1 MMARDGDAVGHPN
14 CVTIRAMFGFRK
26 RKGKGSDPE
35 APEEYQPE
43 EAPEETPE
51 AEGADEVAPEA
62 AGEPAAPAPEQPA
75 PAPEPAA
82 ADEDQGTEK
91 KAGLFGRLRERLSK
105 TRSSLAEGLGT
116 LVLGR
121 KEIDDE
127 LLEDLET
134 QLLTADVGVT
144 ATQRIID
151 DLTRRVS
158 RKELTDPQALV
169 GTLREELTGLLAPAA
184 RPLTI
189 PEDQEGPFVILM
201 VGVNGTGKT
210 TTIGKLA
217 QRYRAEGREVVLG
230 AADTFRAAAAEQLQ
244 EWGKRTG
251 VPVIR
256 GPEGGDPGA
265 VAHDAV
271 EAGRARGADVVII
284 DTAGRLHTQGNLM
297 EELAKV
303 RRVIAKQL
311 PEAPHETM
319 LVIDGGTGQ
328 NALSQ
333 AKQFNQ
339 SVPLTGLT
347 VTKLDGTARGGVLFA
362 LGAELEGVAIR
373 FIGVGESA
381 EDLRPFDAAEF
392 VDALFG
398 E

>member
-1 MMARDGDAVGHPN
+1 
-14 CVTIRAMFGFRK
+14 MFGFRK
-26 RKGKGSDPE
+26 RKGKGSEPGT
-35 APEEYQPE
+35 PEEEQLGETPPEDASQAVPETAAPVTRDPGEASPQDRE
-43 EAPEETPE
+43 EA
-51 AEGADEVAPEA
+51 A
-62 AGEPAAPAPEQPA
+62 
-75 PAPEPAA
+75 APEPAA
-82 ADEDQGTEK
+82 GTTSSEPAPEPEPGPETDAGGEEGK
-91 KAGLFGRLRERLSK
+91 KGGLFGRLRERLSK

-121 KEIDDE
+121 KEIDDAF
-127 LLEDLET
+127 LEDLET

-158 RKELTDPQALV
+158 RRELTDPRALV
-169 GTLREELTGLLAPAA
+169 GTLREELTALLAPAA
-184 RPLTI
+184 RPLTL
-189 PEDQEGPFVILM
+189 PDDREGPFVILM

-244 EWGKRTG
+244 EWGERTG

-303 RRVIAKQL
+303 RRVIAKQI

-347 VTKLDGTARGGVLFA
+347 VTKLDGTARGGILFA
-362 LGAELEGVAIR
+362 LAAELEGVAIR

-392 VDALFG
+392 VDALF
-398 E
+398 EE

>member
-1 MMARDGDAVGHPN
+1 MMARDGVAVGHPN

-35 APEEYQPE
+35 APEEYQLEGAPE
-43 EAPEETPE
+43 EASE
-51 AEGADEVAPEA
+51 AEAADEAVPEPFEEPTE
-62 AGEPAAPAPEQPA
+62 EPAAP
-75 PAPEPAA
+75 EPSP
-82 ADEDQGTEK
+82 ADEDEGAK
-91 KAGLFGRLRERLSK
+91 RKGGLFGRLRERLSK

-169 GTLREELTGLLAPAA
+169 GALRDELTGLLSPAA
-184 RPLTI
+184 RPLTL
-189 PEDQEGPFVILM
+189 PEDQEGPFVLLM

-244 EWGKRTG
+244 EWGERTG

-333 AKQFNQ
+333 ARQFNQ

-362 LGAELEGVAIR
+362 LAAELEGVAIR

-392 VDALFG
+392 VDALF
-398 E
+398 EE

>member
-1 MMARDGDAVGHPN
+1 
-14 CVTIRAMFGFRK
+14 MFGFRK

-43 EAPEETPE
+43 GAPEEASE
-51 AEGADEVAPEA
+51 AEAADEAAPEPKEEPTE
-62 AGEPAAPAPEQPA
+62 EPAAPGPSP
-75 PAPEPAA
+75 
-82 ADEDQGTEK
+82 ADEDEGAEK
-91 KAGLFGRLRERLSK
+91 KGGLFGRLRERLAK
-105 TRSSLAEGLGT
+105 TRSSLAEGLGA

-169 GTLREELTGLLAPAA
+169 GTLREELTALLAPAA
-184 RPLTI
+184 RPLTL
-189 PEDQEGPFVILM
+189 PEDQEGPFVLLM

-244 EWGKRTG
+244 EWGERTG

-284 DTAGRLHTQGNLM
+284 DTAGRLHTQDNLM

-311 PEAPHETM
+311 PDAPHETM

-333 AKQFNQ
+333 ARQFNQ

-362 LGAELEGVAIR
+362 LAAELEGVAIR

-392 VDALFG
+392 VDALF
-398 E
+398 EE